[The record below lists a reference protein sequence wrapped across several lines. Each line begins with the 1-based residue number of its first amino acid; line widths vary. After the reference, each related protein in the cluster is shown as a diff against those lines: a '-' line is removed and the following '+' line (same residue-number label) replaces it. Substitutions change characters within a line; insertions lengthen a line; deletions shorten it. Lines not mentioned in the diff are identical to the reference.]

1 MPDTVANVPPES
13 VSTIEIRLSRPQQL
27 FNSLDPSPFNERD
40 LDQDAEEYIVDSADE
55 YPLKKP
61 LTLIIHL
68 PADQIQDGETPDL
81 AQAIHNYFAYRLDM
95 TERRLR
101 LYFRDGRISLTVGLT
116 FLFVCIALRQL
127 VLAVGRGLVAQIAD
141 EGLYI
146 VGWVAM
152 WRPLEVFLYDW
163 RPIRHRARLYA
174 KLARIPVIVRPAPSH
189 EGEARRFR

>member
-1 MPDTVANVPPES
+1 MPDTIAAVSPEPAA
-13 VSTIEIRLSRPQQL
+13 TIEIRLSRPQQL
-27 FNSLDPSPFNERD
+27 FNSLDPSPFHERD
-40 LDQDAEEYIVDSADE
+40 LDQDAEEYLVDSADE

-68 PADQIQDGETPDL
+68 PADQIPASGTPDL
-81 AQAIHNYFAYRLDM
+81 AQAIHNYFAYRVDM

-101 LYFRDGRISLTVGLT
+101 RYFRDGRISLAAGLV

-127 VLAVGRGLVAQIAD
+127 ALAVGRGLAAEIAD

-174 KLARIPVIVRPAPSH
+174 KLARIPVIVRPT
-189 EGEARRFR
+189 

>member
-1 MPDTVANVPPES
+1 MPDTIADRSPEPAA
-13 VSTIEIRLSRPQQL
+13 TIEIRLSRPQQL
-27 FNSLDPSPFNERD
+27 FNSLDPSPFHERD
-40 LDQDAEEYIVDSADE
+40 LDQEVLRAGQPEACLGQLLGQCDPARAPVALAEDVGD
-55 YPLKKP
+55 
-61 LTLIIHL
+61 
-68 PADQIQDGETPDL
+68 
-81 AQAIHNYFAYRLDM
+81 RLDM

-101 LYFRDGRISLTVGLT
+101 RYFRDGRISLAAGLV

-127 VLAVGRGLVAQIAD
+127 ALAVGRGLAAEIAD

-174 KLARIPVIVRPAPSH
+174 KLARIPVIVRPT
-189 EGEARRFR
+189 